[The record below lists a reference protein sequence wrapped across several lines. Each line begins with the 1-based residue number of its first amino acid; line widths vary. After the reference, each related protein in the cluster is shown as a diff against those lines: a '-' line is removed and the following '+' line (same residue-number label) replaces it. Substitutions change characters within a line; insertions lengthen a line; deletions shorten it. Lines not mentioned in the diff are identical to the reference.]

1 MASLG
6 VRALSRG
13 SAATQ
18 LQYRCPRCRYY
29 AVASLAATTATP
41 PPLLVKLRKDL
52 KTAMLEKDTN
62 RLSVL
67 RSLIAD
73 VTNAAKSNTPIK
85 TDMQLLSLLR
95 KRQAAANQA
104 KQEFEA
110 AGRKDLVEKEE
121 GQVVVLE
128 QYAESMDMLSADEI
142 RDAVMKAVD
151 QAKEQQSVGNKTNMG
166 DVLKKVLGTGGS
178 LDGKAVDRREV
189 TRIVKEVMTLS

>member
-1 MASLG
+1 M
-6 VRALSRG
+6 SRG
-13 SAATQ
+13 RAAIQ
-18 LQYRCPRCRYY
+18 LHYRCPRCRYY
-29 AVASLAATTATP
+29 AATSPAATTATP
-41 PPLLVKLRKDL
+41 PPLLVKLRRDL

-110 AGRKDLVEKEE
+110 AGRRDLVEKEE

-151 QAKEQQSVGNKTNMG
+151 EVKEQQSVGKTNMG

-178 LDGKAVDRREV
+178 LDGKAVDRKEV